1 MKFIIYGYM
10 RSGTTMLTTML
21 NSHSQLK
28 CYAEE
33 SVDVLPSLNDY
44 EGINVKYPHL
54 KDGEIKNY
62 LNDYKIIHLVRN
74 NTFNTAISNYINDNK
89 DKTKTPTAHIFSND
103 KLGEDNIYYITKQEK
118 HNSQFPQS
126 NRKSHK
132 DINKDKIYVNKPYVE
147 KWMKKIKQK
156 IDDQTRFLGNHKNVL
171 NLSYEDLTKNDKDV
185 KDLDSSISKKICNFL
200 DVDFEDMYATTM
212 KVNDSRYEKYIS
224 NWDELKQLSEVSM
237 FQWWE
242 N

>member
-54 KDGEIKNY
+54 KHGEIKNY

-89 DKTKTPTAHIFSND
+89 DKTKTPTAHIFSTD
-103 KLGEDNIYYITKQEK
+103 KLEEDNIYYITRQEK

-132 DINKDKIYVNKPYVE
+132 DINKDKIHVDKSYVGDMVKI
-147 KWMKKIKQK
+147 IKQK
-156 IDDQTRFLGNHKNVL
+156 VDDQILILGNHKNVL
-171 NLSYEDLTKNDKDV
+171 TLTYEELTENDKDV
-185 KDLDSSISKKICNFL
+185 KNLDSNISEKICKFL
-200 DVDFEDMYATTM
+200 GVNVEDMYATTM
-212 KVNDSRYEKYIS
+212 KVNNSKYEKYIS
-224 NWDELKQLSEVSM
+224 NWDELKELKEIPLS
-237 FQWWE
+237 QWWE
-242 N
+242 K